1 MIKTKYNL
9 ENSSV
14 GNMEK
19 KSFGRGLCQY
29 VSAEG
34 SCALAACAIP
44 RHVIDR
50 GGGDGGGDGEV
61 ELSSMG
67 GRTIAAVRAAGP
79 LRTTSDRA
87 FYSANPCPP
96 LHDHKREWYGRC
108 VPRREG

>member
-14 GNMEK
+14 ENMEK

-87 FYSANPCPP
+87 FYRANPCPP
-96 LHDHKREWYGRC
+96 LHDHERGWYGRC
-108 VPRREG
+108 VTRREG

>member
-1 MIKTKYNL
+1 MIKTKYYC
-9 ENSSV
+9 ESSSV
-14 GNMEK
+14 EYMEK
-19 KSFGRGLCQY
+19 KTFGRMLCQC

-34 SCALAACAIP
+34 SRALKAFAIP
-44 RHVIDR
+44 LHVIDR
-50 GGGDGGGDGEV
+50 RGGVGGGDDGI

-87 FYSANPCPP
+87 FYRANPCPP
-96 LHDHKREWYGRC
+96 LHDHERGWYGRC